1 LHGGRAEQTVARAL
15 GRQLA
20 GRATVVQRLEEH
32 PNLNA
37 VLGVLAQLAHIS
49 DDDLP
54 RLAEGWV
61 NSPSIAQARDRALA
75 PDSPLVVEVLAAFDA
90 VSALFAEDLL
100 GEAPYVTVDPRV
112 TSRALKTVRDAIA
125 AVYARPVLSRGEY
138 AALLRPWLAVY
149 PTPSVDEPDL
159 GPQAARVKA
168 LLGALP
174 SLAFRCH
181 DAQGRQ
187 LFDALVD
194 RSFVAESDRADAA
207 ASAFQAAVLTSRRR
221 VWALVRRTGT
231 EGLSRPCADCRPAIT
246 RTADDDRETA
256 RVLALCLDAACALL
270 VADALPDTSTEL
282 LTDPVLELIPLQRR
296 PDRSS

>member
-1 LHGGRAEQTVARAL
+1 MARAL
-15 GRQLA
+15 GRQLV

-32 PNLNA
+32 PNLSA
-37 VLGVLAQLAHIS
+37 ILGVLGQLAHIS

-54 RLAEGWV
+54 RLAGGWV
-61 NSPSIAQARDRALA
+61 NSPSIASARDRALG

-90 VSALFAEDLL
+90 VSALFADDLL
-100 GEAPYVTVDPRV
+100 GEAAYVTVDPRV
-112 TSRALKTVRDAIA
+112 TTVALKTVRDAVA
-125 AVYARPVLSRGEY
+125 AVYARPVLSRAEY
-138 AALLRPWLAVY
+138 AALLRPWLCVY

-168 LLGALP
+168 LLSVLP
-174 SLAFRCH
+174 SLASRCH
-181 DAQGRQ
+181 DAQGRR

-194 RSFVAESDRADAA
+194 RSFVAEGDRADAV

-231 EGLSRPCADCRPAIT
+231 EGLSRPCADCGPVAT

-270 VADALPDTSTEL
+270 VADALPDASTEL

-296 PDRSS
+296 PDPSS